1 MTEIGTDILRA
12 KMFLEK
18 GELVAVPTETVYGL
32 AGNGLDPKAIARIY
46 EVKNRPQFNPLI
58 LHVASIEQVRKW
70 VDVIPESCL
79 KLMQDFCPGPITFLL
94 PKNALVPEI
103 VTAGSSLVAIRVPNH
118 PLLRELLSILDFPLA
133 APSANPSGYV
143 SPVTAHHV
151 HQGLNGRI
159 PYILDG
165 GPSTIGL
172 ESTIVGFENDTIV
185 VHRLGA
191 ISAEQIAA
199 STGKQVITSLSHAAP
214 TASGQLKSHYATRKP
229 LFLGDIST
237 LYATMHTNPAQ
248 TQQTGSKNSTLPTSE
263 KAMTES
269 GVLSSS
275 EKRERAGVVL
285 ATLEER
291 KRVGVISFKTDYSN
305 LADVQRI
312 LSPSGDLNEAAS
324 QLFRAM
330 RELDNSDIDLI
341 LAERFPDT
349 GIGMAINDRLERAAY
364 IPNQLLLA

>member
-32 AGNGLDPKAIARIY
+32 AANGLDPNAVAKIY
-46 EVKNRPQFNPLI
+46 KVKNRPQFNPLI
-58 LHVASIEQVRKW
+58 LHVASIEQARKW
-70 VDVIPESCL
+70 VDDIPESCL
-79 KLMQDFCPGPITFLL
+79 KLMYDFCPGPITFLL
-94 PKNALVPEI
+94 PKNELVPEL
-103 VTAGSSLVAIRVPNH
+103 VTAGSSLVAIRVPDH
-118 PLLRELLSILDFPLA
+118 PLLRELLSMLDFPLA

-151 HQGLNGRI
+151 QHGLNGRI

-165 GPSTIGL
+165 GPCTIGL
-172 ESTIVGFENDTIV
+172 ESTIVGFENDAVV

-199 STGKQVITSLSHAAP
+199 STEKKVITSLFHAAP
-214 TASGQLKSHYATRKP
+214 TAPGQLKSHYATRKP
-229 LFLGDIST
+229 LFLGDIRA
-237 LYATMHTNPAQ
+237 LYATMHTNPVHSG
-248 TQQTGSKNSTLPTSE
+248 QTGSKNSTKPTSE

-269 GVLSSS
+269 GVLPSS
-275 EKRERAGVVL
+275 EIRERVGVIL
-285 ATLEER
+285 TTLEEQ

-305 LADVQRI
+305 LADIQRI

-330 RELDNSDIDLI
+330 RELDNSDVDLI

-349 GIGMAINDRLERAAY
+349 GIGRAINDRLERAAFK
-364 IPNQLLLA
+364 PN